1 MAFGIDDIIAT
12 GLKIIDKFIPD
23 PAEKLKA
30 QQELQR
36 MQHDELMAFLD
47 ADKAV
52 VTAQIDVNKEEA
64 KSTSMFVAGW
74 RPFVGWTCG
83 SAFALNVIVIPL
95 ANFVLVA
102 CGQPEVHIALDTSL
116 IVSTLFG
123 MLGIGGFRT
132 IEKIK
137 GVTR

>member
-83 SAFALNVIVIPL
+83 SAFALSVIVIPL
-95 ANFVLVA
+95 ANFVLVV

-137 GVTR
+137 GVAR